1 MDKQKKISVVTRSQ
15 TITSNTTLMPEGF
28 GGYYAQN
35 NGTGNVIVDGHIL
48 EPGAHLDFSSMA
60 ANVVWSSPIVI
71 VCETGGELRIT
82 RFLYAIN
89 E

>member
-1 MDKQKKISVVTRSQ
+1 MVSVTTRSQ
-15 TITSNTTLMPEGF
+15 TIVSNTTLMPEGF

-60 ANVVWSSPIVI
+60 SDIIWNSPIVI

-82 RFLYAIN
+82 RFLYAHIDK
-89 E
+89 